1 MVFTL
6 KWLEI
11 QLTGQSVQ
19 IKYLL
24 KKENKQDSP
33 GIDANTSLSYWFF
46 FFSSKFEVCDKTLFL
61 KNPIFFFS
69 NKEKKNQWRE
79 NKKHTASWLF
89 SLKENIWKVGHSYDI
104 LRNLMSSL
112 I

>member
-11 QLTGQSVQ
+11 QLAGQSVQ

-33 GIDANTSLSYWFF
+33 GIDANTSLSYWFLF
-46 FFSSKFEVCDKTLFL
+46 FF
-61 KNPIFFFS
+61 
-69 NKEKKNQWRE
+69 
-79 NKKHTASWLF
+79 
-89 SLKENIWKVGHSYDI
+89 
-104 LRNLMSSL
+104 
-112 I
+112 